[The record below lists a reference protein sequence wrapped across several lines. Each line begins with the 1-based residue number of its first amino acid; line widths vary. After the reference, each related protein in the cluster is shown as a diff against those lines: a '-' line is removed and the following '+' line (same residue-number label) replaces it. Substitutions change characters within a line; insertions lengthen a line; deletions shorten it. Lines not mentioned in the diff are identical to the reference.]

1 MNKHILAAL
10 TFVLSGAMASA
21 QTLFTYGN
29 EAVSAQE
36 FLKAYQKNNT
46 EAQSPEVLKSYLDL
60 YIASRLKVKEAK
72 NRRYDTLPQFV
83 ADLDNLRAQILPG
96 YLTDEESVKVLVKE
110 AFQRSQKDIH
120 VAHIFIATTN
130 GDTTAAFQKAQQAYQ
145 QVKSGKAFASVAQA
159 FSNDP
164 AAKQNGGDLGYITVF
179 TLPYALENIIY
190 HTPAGQVANIYK
202 SKAGYHIFKNLGE
215 RKAMGQL
222 RAAQILLAYP
232 PDADAATKA
241 AAKKQAD
248 SIYNRLLKGDDFGK
262 LATRYSAD
270 PVSAAANGQVPVFGV
285 GQYDPVFESVAFG
298 LAKDGAFSK
307 PFQIAHGWHI
317 VKRLGREPVPTDFN
331 SAKVQDE
338 LPEKVKASDRI
349 QTTQEAAVRKAMAQ
363 YKPAAFT
370 SATLWAYSDSLLNNK
385 PSTTASGL
393 QPQSAL
399 FQLGTDATTV
409 SNWIQFA
416 QANRFK
422 RDGTGLKPYTQLWD
436 EFVAATA
443 MEYYK
448 KHLELFNPAFKAQM
462 EEFKEG
468 NLFFEIMQQ
477 EIWNKAQ
484 NDTVALADYYKKH
497 KDKYVWKES
506 ADAVVFYASDIP
518 VAQLFFKEL
527 SKSPK
532 DWRTIV
538 ANFNDQIVADSN
550 RFEIEQ
556 VPGATKSS
564 KAGTVTPLT
573 PNKEDNTAAC
583 AYIVKRYTQPELR
596 DFAASRGLVI
606 NDYQAELEKQ
616 WLEQLK
622 KKYPVVV
629 DEKVLGALLK
639 K

>member
-1 MNKHILAAL
+1 MNKHILTAL
-10 TFVLSGAMASA
+10 AIALSGTMASA
-21 QTLFTYGN
+21 QTLFTFGG

-46 EAQSPEVLKSYLDL
+46 DDKSPEALKSYLDL
-60 YIASRLKVKEAK
+60 YIASRLKIKEAK
-72 NRRYDTLPQFV
+72 ARGYDTLPQLM
-83 ADLDNLRAQILPG
+83 ADLENLRAQILPG
-96 YLTDEESVKVLVKE
+96 YLTDEESIADLVKE

-120 VAHIFIATTN
+120 VAHIFIAAN
-130 GDTTAAFQKAQQAYQ
+130 GDTTGAFQKAQQAYQ
-145 QVKSGKAFASVAQA
+145 QLKNGKSFAAVAQA
-159 FSNDP
+159 FSDDP
-164 AAKQNGGDLGYITVF
+164 AAKANGGDLGYVTVF
-179 TLPYALENIIY
+179 TLPYEFENLVY
-190 HTPAGQVANIYK
+190 NTPAGKVSTIYK

-222 RAAQILLAYP
+222 RASQILLAFP

-241 AAKKQAD
+241 AVKKQAD
-248 SIYNRLLKGDDFGK
+248 SLYNRLLKGDDFGK
-262 LATRYSAD
+262 LATRFSAD
-270 PVSAAANGQVPVFGV
+270 VISAASNGQIPVFGV

-298 LAKDGAFSK
+298 LAKDGAISK
-307 PFQIAHGWHI
+307 PFQTAHGWHI

-338 LPEKVKASDRI
+338 LPERVKASDRM
-349 QTTQEAAVRKAMAQ
+349 QTTNDAVIRKAMAQ
-363 YKPAAFT
+363 YKPASFSPTA
-370 SATLWAYSDSLLNNK
+370 LWAYSDSLLNQK
-385 PSTTASGL
+385 TGATASGL

-399 FQLGTDATTV
+399 FQLGQDAATV
-409 SNWIQFA
+409 DSWIQYA

-422 RDGTGLKPYTQLWD
+422 RDGSGLKSYTQLWD

-443 MEYYK
+443 LEYYK

-462 EEFKEG
+462 EEFKDG

-484 NDTVALADYYKKH
+484 NDTTALFNYYQQH
-497 KDKYVWKES
+497 KDNYVWQES
-506 ADAVVFYASDIP
+506 AEAVVFYASDIP
-518 VAQLFFKEL
+518 TAQHFYKEL

-538 ANFNDQIVADSN
+538 SNFGEQIIADSN
-550 RFEIEQ
+550 RYEIDQ
-556 VPGATKSS
+556 IPGATKSS
-564 KAGTVTPLT
+564 KAGTVTPLV

-583 AYIVKRYTQPELR
+583 AYIVKRYTKPEPR
-596 DFAASRGLVI
+596 DFASSRGLVI
-606 NDYQAELEKQ
+606 NDYQADLEKQ
-616 WLEQLK
+616 WLEALK